1 MKVKSSKVNLKNKAI
16 NKKIDTIYMNTGNL
30 FCYNK
35 MLNINKTPNVKN
47 IEISKNI
54 ANAKRHVIKIYN
66 SSASNL
72 YIEDSDNFG
81 DITIP
86 IIPFLNNCLYLEINN
101 NESIK
106 NNFKKINITR
116 GHNIIVTINLD
127 ENLSRI
133 NIKEEHD
140 ELVIETRNDK
150 EIINYIIKRN
160 GEYNKYFKKYNI
172 SKEDLDNDGNLDIRD
187 LIKYEI
193 LSSNVINVNN
203 LIFDKKIFKNIDKLN
218 NLRLCQNY
226 KINIK
231 NIRILEKDE
240 MKLIPFDKTFEIE
253 EILLDGDL
261 IKYLYIK
268 TNNDEVVLYV
278 DKNNKLKYISKNE
291 LLKDDNIKNVYF
303 RFRKETRCNGGVFK
317 PLSFIIKEYKDDGLK
332 LNNLF
337 KEIEIDENFKNNI
350 NLKKDK
356 LSKIHFDY
364 LNCINNNNYLKLF
377 NLDIFSN
384 DLLTKLLLINSQ
396 CETIQDK
403 LENSG
408 LTDNAINYLKL
419 RGLLEKISELK
430 LSQIEID
437 TFNEL
442 GENYKKILKK

>member
-193 LSSNVINVNN
+193 LSSNVINVNT
-203 LIFDKKIFKNIDKLN
+203 LIVDKKIFKNIDKLN

-268 TNNDEVVLYV
+268 TKDDEVVLYV